1 MERDQQTQCLMYSFI
16 NDKEHTR
23 FTEKL
28 MTLNIQDTVLAQ
40 GPSMALGGTRSAFTF
55 SCFYIKYKSKLKKTS
70 GSVHCYLPLQQD
82 IPKVCGTW
90 SRLQTEGPFAFLLQ
104 ACSHNVRVLST
115 YVPPTPTYELHL
127 HYAHLR
133 SANTAPS

>member
-40 GPSMALGGTRSAFTF
+40 DPSMALGGTRSAFTF
-55 SCFYIKYKSKLKKTS
+55 SCFYIKYKSKFKKKQVAQFIVTFLSNKTS
-70 GSVHCYLPLQQD
+70 LKFVGPGQDYKWRAHLPFY
-82 IPKVCGTW
+82 
-90 SRLQTEGPFAFLLQ
+90 SRL
-104 ACSHNVRVLST
+104 
-115 YVPPTPTYELHL
+115 VPTM
-127 HYAHLR
+127 
-133 SANTAPS
+133 